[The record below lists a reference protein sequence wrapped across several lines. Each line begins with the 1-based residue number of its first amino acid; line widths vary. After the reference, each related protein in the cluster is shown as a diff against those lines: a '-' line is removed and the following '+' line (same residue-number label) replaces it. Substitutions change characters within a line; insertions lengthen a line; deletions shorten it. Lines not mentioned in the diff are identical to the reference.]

1 MNVSYILMVDV
12 IIREASDKD
21 IPIILGL
28 LYDLGRPKPQKDSDV
43 EAFRKLVKKYVTDL
57 DKKILVAEF
66 DDMKI
71 VGMVSIV
78 FLSRLNQT
86 TLEMYIPELV
96 VLEKYQNQGIGKK
109 LINSCIVLAKD
120 KKCHRIRLESGNI
133 RKKSHQFYKHLGF
146 EQSALS
152 FTKNLTRNKTLQQLQ
167 TQKKKLKSNLLK
179 QKNNS
184 KLNFFIILYKI
195 IP

>member
-1 MNVSYILMVDV
+1 MNIVV
-12 IIREASDKD
+12 RTASDND
-21 IPIILGL
+21 LPIILGL

-152 FTKNLTRNKTLQQLQ
+152 FTKNLN
-167 TQKKKLKSNLLK
+167 
-179 QKNNS
+179 
-184 KLNFFIILYKI
+184 
-195 IP
+195 